1 VTSPVVGQE
10 KEKETEELR
19 QLVIRARGSAE
30 VAPEADQCLDRLR
43 QLYTSDP
50 AQFSTEDVRWV
61 NVLRGVLAVRLAAHE
76 PKVKGPAPAKSPKRK
91 GDTLDHCWRC
101 ETPIDARFTEIC
113 SDCDSKAYHWRVC
126 PVCRACGC
134 QRSGK
139 VLV

>member
-1 VTSPVVGQE
+1 MTSSVVGSA
-10 KEKETEELR
+10 KENDTEELR
-19 QLVIRARGSAE
+19 RLVIRARDTAE

-43 QLYTSDP
+43 QLYTADP

-61 NVLRGVLAVRLAAHE
+61 NVLRGFLAVRLAAHG
-76 PKVKGPAPAKSPKRK
+76 PTAKGPAPARSPKRK

-101 ETPIDARFTEIC
+101 ETPTDARFTEIC
-113 SDCDSKAYHWRVC
+113 PTCDSKAYHWRVC